1 MQGRARGLHG
11 PRGDWLGAGCW
22 VHGEGGGDGSLERTA
37 WQSGDLR
44 MGLGV
49 MKIGRQLM
57 GFGGVTALGCGWQ
70 GRNWWRL

>member
-44 MGLGV
+44 TGLGV